1 MVSARSGQHG
11 VTRALPP
18 RCHCQTLLWAL
29 MVVQGYCVSEKVD
42 VPIARG
48 LTTAMVTNPIC
59 RIRRWWEKGVDSSE
73 RVASCHERPRGS
85 VGVRSPS
92 PDPTWCSRGKF
103 LSIEPSKGERY
114 SIWPRRVLSLGRHHC
129 AICKVGATAARI
141 LIQRRWDG
149 VYPSFVGSNPTWD
162 LPKRFETHQ
171 PGACCTASN
180 GLRSRDTKRKPV
192 RRRDTSAG
200 EGRSEISED
209 RSVRRQMAV
218 RARTQC

>member
-1 MVSARSGQHG
+1 MSGIIVG
-11 VTRALPP
+11 R
-18 RCHCQTLLWAL
+18 
-29 MVVQGYCVSEKVD
+29 D
-42 VPIARG
+42 VYY
-48 LTTAMVTNPIC
+48 LQDVTTALFAK
-59 RIRRWWEKGVDSSE
+59 WEPE
-73 RVASCHERPRGS
+73 
-85 VGVRSPS
+85 
-92 PDPTWCSRGKF
+92 
-103 LSIEPSKGERY
+103 
-114 SIWPRRVLSLGRHHC
+114 
-129 AICKVGATAARI
+129 AARI

>member
-1 MVSARSGQHG
+1 MPDRLSKHTNQTALTGRHARTPTGCRITCRCKEKSVVSARSGQHG

-73 RVASCHERPRGS
+73 RVAGCHERPRGS

-114 SIWPRRVLSLGRHHC
+114 SLWPRRVLSLGRHHC
-129 AICKVGATAARI
+129 AICKVGARGRQDTHTAPLGRGLPILRRI
-141 LIQRRWDG
+141 QSHVG
-149 VYPSFVGSNPTWD
+149 PS
-162 LPKRFETHQ
+162 K
-171 PGACCTASN
+171 
-180 GLRSRDTKRKPV
+180 
-192 RRRDTSAG
+192 
-200 EGRSEISED
+200 
-209 RSVRRQMAV
+209 AV
-218 RARTQC
+218 